1 MDRSL
6 ALEAY
11 LEPIPRQCAMSLMHH
26 SVALPV
32 SWSIKILK
40 LIMQQGE
47 FVEHH
52 ASQNEKKYNNT
63 QCCEWQRTSSS
74 IWKSSASSGL
84 KTIVGADACVSWND
98 ALGTKDG
105 ENLRLKIGLNALRLR
120 NMDNQKKKMSLAVQ
134 AIHIYYSPFRL
145 FMLLQ
150 IKKVHFLYRGEETQ
164 KTLSL
169 SIFLYLELLACM
181 EK

>member
-1 MDRSL
+1 
-6 ALEAY
+6 
-11 LEPIPRQCAMSLMHH
+11 
-26 SVALPV
+26 
-32 SWSIKILK
+32 
-40 LIMQQGE
+40 MQQGE

-134 AIHIYYSPFRL
+134 AIHIYYYPPFRL
-145 FMLLQ
+145 FMLL
-150 IKKVHFLYRGEETQ
+150 
-164 KTLSL
+164 
-169 SIFLYLELLACM
+169 
-181 EK
+181 

>member
-1 MDRSL
+1 
-6 ALEAY
+6 
-11 LEPIPRQCAMSLMHH
+11 
-26 SVALPV
+26 
-32 SWSIKILK
+32 
-40 LIMQQGE
+40 MQQGE

-134 AIHIYYSPFRL
+134 AIHIYYYPPFRL
-145 FMLLQ
+145 SMLLQ
-150 IKKVHFLYRGEETQ
+150 LRCTFSTELRRLKRLSHFLFFY
-164 KTLSL
+164 
-169 SIFLYLELLACM
+169 I
-181 EK
+181 